1 MEIVVFKSMMNSKV
15 CDFLSKEFVENRRK
29 IDFKK
34 KDSDLL
40 DIQSSYQE
48 NGEFW
53 CAIDWKGNIIGTI
66 ALRKLT
72 DCYEIRRFFVNKK
85 NQHKCVGTELL
96 NTLIEYAISINAQKL
111 RAAVMLEGKIVQSLL
126 LKYGFC
132 YTKRYN
138 ESSADLFMELELS
151 SSYIYNFRL
160 NNLRKANQISLILN
174 PTENIPCHGND
185 ASFFEGLYV
194 SERFKDLNDK
204 IIFAGRNDYI
214 RFCEYVKEIWRNKL
228 NAYDIDLKTLSGLN
242 AHLVLFLCIMKP
254 NDSVI
259 ILPEIC
265 GGHFATQKILESFG
279 ANVYSMISDCT
290 QMKVDKEKTLNLIHK
305 INPTYIFV
313 DRSEGLN
320 YEDFSWIGTIKN
332 SYKIFDAS
340 QYFTQILTKEYPS
353 PFEWGFDM
361 IVSTLHKNY
370 PGPQKG
376 IIAVQ
381 DKNSIIWQRY
391 LENAKTYISNTH
403 PMDIVNSVVPL
414 LDENAFCN
422 YSKKCINCAT
432 LLEQELRKRG
442 VPVITRRI
450 SEPSTLHIWVQCDTK
465 ADSYEYYLKLEK
477 LHLLT
482 NYRLLPYNKGF
493 GLRIG
498 ISAAVR
504 QGLLPKHISSLAD
517 IMSYAF
523 HNPLDAIVTK
533 KASKIIRLIKG
544 K

>member
-1 MEIVVFKSMMNSKV
+1 MDIVVFKSTMNDAV
-15 CDFLSKEFVENRRK
+15 CDFLLKAFNENRRK
-29 IDFKK
+29 IDFKT

-40 DIQSSYQE
+40 DIQSNYQE

-53 CAIDWKGNIIGTI
+53 CAIDWKGDIIGTI
-66 ALRKLT
+66 GLRKLS

-85 NQHKCVGTELL
+85 NQGKNIGTELL
-96 NTLIEYAISINAQKL
+96 NTLIEYAISINAQNL
-111 RAAVMLEGKIVQSLL
+111 RAAVMIEGKIVQSML

-138 ESSADLFMELELS
+138 ESSADLFMELELTS
-151 SSYIYNFRL
+151 SFIYRFRL
-160 NNLRKANQISLILN
+160 NNIRKSNQISLILN
-174 PTENIPCHGND
+174 PTENIPCHEID
-185 ASFFEGLYV
+185 TSFIEGLYV

-214 RFCEYVKEIWRNKL
+214 RFCEYVKEIWKKKL
-228 NAYDIDLKTLSGLN
+228 NASDADLKTLSGLN
-242 AHLVLFLCIMKP
+242 AHLVLFLCIMKA
-254 NDSVI
+254 NESVL

-279 ANVYSMISDCT
+279 ANVYSMISDCSDL
-290 QMKVDKEKTLNLIHK
+290 KVDKEKTLDLIHK

-320 YEDFSWIGTIKN
+320 YEDFSWIGSVKN

-340 QYFTQILTKEYPS
+340 QYFTQIITNDYPS

-381 DKNSIIWQRY
+381 DKNSTVWRRY
-391 LENAKTYISNTH
+391 LENAKMYISNTH
-403 PMDIVNSVVPL
+403 PVDIVNSVIPL
-414 LDENAFCN
+414 LDEKAFIN
-422 YSKKCINCAT
+422 YSKTCIECASI
-432 LLEQELRKRG
+432 LDQELKKRG
-442 VPVITRRI
+442 VTVISRRMT
-450 SEPSTLHIWVQCDTK
+450 EPSTLHIWIQCDTK
-465 ADSYEYYLKLEK
+465 AESYEYYLKLEK

-482 NYRLLPYNKGF
+482 NYRMLPYDMGF

-504 QGLLPKHISSLAD
+504 QGLLPKHIPSLAD
-517 IMSYAF
+517 IMAYAY
-523 HNPLDAIVTK
+523 HNPLDASVTK
-533 KASKIIRLIKG
+533 KAAKLIRLIKG
-544 K
+544 